1 MRSHNTYSTK
11 DHFGIV
17 EQGETSMLK
26 SYPTPCRVQ
35 RRKYTMKQKTQRLVL
50 VSLVVSALFLS
61 SIPTIMADSQNVT
74 VRWIV
79 PADTTIAVSYPSGE
93 SNVVFEPSGK
103 TFTDEPAK
111 SQTGSNAALRI
122 TNNGNTAVSINA
134 SFSTD
139 LPTGITFVNVSVG
152 DNTNSTLYWYV
163 PANDTD
169 DQELDD
175 SIAAAGGTQDFWF
188 WSSGTDVAEG
198 TVDKTFTVTSSNT
211 S

>member
-1 MRSHNTYSTK
+1 M
-11 DHFGIV
+11 
-17 EQGETSMLK
+17 Q
-26 SYPTPCRVQ
+26 
-35 RRKYTMKQKTQRLVL
+35 QKTKRLVL
-50 VSLVVSALFLS
+50 IGLVASALFLS

-79 PADTTIAVSYPSGE
+79 PADTTIVASYPSGE
-93 SNVVFEPSGK
+93 SNVIFEPSGK

-134 SFSTD
+134 SFSAD
-139 LPTGITFVNVSVG
+139 MPTGVTFVNVSVG

-169 DQELDD
+169 DQEIED
-175 SIAAAGGTQDFWF
+175 SIAASGGTQDFWF
-188 WSSGTDVAEG
+188 WTSGTDVAEG

>member
-1 MRSHNTYSTK
+1 
-11 DHFGIV
+11 
-17 EQGETSMLK
+17 
-26 SYPTPCRVQ
+26 
-35 RRKYTMKQKTQRLVL
+35 MKQKTQRLVL

-93 SNVVFEPSGK
+93 SNVIFEPSGK

-139 LPTGITFVNVSVG
+139 LPTGVTFVNVSVG

-175 SIAAAGGTQDFWF
+175 SIAASGGTQDFWF